1 MEALPDENTLKPIE
15 AVSDDIEE
23 QLEKLRNRE
32 LLPADVLI
40 ALCDKVF
47 LYYFVNWRQKK
58 SFEKKTI
65 FRSFGA
71 LWQCVGIS
79 MASSM
84 TSWNSSE

>member
-47 LYYFVNWRQKK
+47 LYYFVN
-58 SFEKKTI
+58 
-65 FRSFGA
+65 
-71 LWQCVGIS
+71 
-79 MASSM
+79 
-84 TSWNSSE
+84 

>member
-15 AVSDDIEE
+15 PVSDDIEE

-47 LYYFVNWRQKK
+47 LYYFVN
-58 SFEKKTI
+58 
-65 FRSFGA
+65 
-71 LWQCVGIS
+71 
-79 MASSM
+79 
-84 TSWNSSE
+84 